1 MLGYYNYTVVLTYV
15 GMLAGF
21 FGITYAIDQNFFSC
35 AVFLMIAGF
44 CDMFDGAVA
53 STRDRTHEEKNF
65 GIQIDSLSDLI
76 CFGVLPAILVYAM
89 NGRSRLVLAISGLYV
104 LATLIRLS
112 YFNVDEMIRQTQTE
126 ARRENYLGLPVTT
139 SALVVPL
146 TYAIGTLAKGETGV
160 YLAGSLVVMGICF
173 LTPFKLRKPHLLG
186 KILMILVGVLELA
199 LMIWVL
205 SIKK

>member
-1 MLGYYNYTVVLTYV
+1 MLGYYNYTVILTYV

-21 FGITYAIDQNFFSC
+21 FGITYAIEQNFFVC
-35 AVFLMIAGF
+35 VVFLMIAGF

-53 STRDRTHEEKNF
+53 STRDRTRKEKDF

-76 CFGVLPAILVYAM
+76 CFGVLPAILIYAM

-112 YFNVDEMIRQTQTE
+112 YFNVDEMDRQTQTDS
-126 ARRENYLGLPVTT
+126 RRETYLGLPVTT

-146 TYAIGTLAKGETGV
+146 TYAIGTLAKGSTGV
-160 YLAGSLVVMGICF
+160 YLSASLVVMGICF
-173 LTPFKLRKPHLLG
+173 LTPFKLKKPHLAG
-186 KILMILVGVLELA
+186 KIMMIVVGFVELA
-199 LMIWVL
+199 LMIWVM